1 MRRTYLTQAFTLL
14 KQNRLFSMLYIAGT
28 GLAIA
33 MTVVVAVVYYVK
45 LAPIYPERNRDNT
58 LYLTHVS
65 FKSEQEAMT
74 YQSALS
80 YRALQEWIYPLKNVV
95 EVSARFGN
103 AMDYYIQPAD
113 RSGDFRPALKLV
125 DPAFFRIYA
134 LQFLEGHPFTEAD
147 LASGIHTAVISDDLA
162 RRLFGTTEGVV
173 GRSFSMDYVNYHV
186 CGVVRGASFLTRQSY
201 AQVYAP
207 YSIESNY
214 KDPVV
219 SSFPYC
225 GLFNVTFLVKD
236 NAQAKAL
243 RAEIKDLTRRVNAQ
257 YKGQWQMELWEQ
269 PTSHTLSVFKDYP
282 ADTSFSSWKVA
293 GHLILMLL
301 VLLIVPSL
309 NLSGLIA
316 SRMESRLSEMGV
328 RKAFGA
334 SRSTLLSQ
342 VMWENFFLTLV
353 GGLLGLLVAWSMLY
367 VGREWIFMLFD
378 SWPMDI
384 AEGANLYV
392 SGEMLFA
399 PVVFIVAFVLCLI
412 LNLLSALWPA
422 WTSLRKPIVY
432 SLYEKDN
439 LKNSWWICGN

>member
-1 MRRTYLTQAFTLL
+1 
-14 KQNRLFSMLYIAGT
+14 
-28 GLAIA
+28 
-33 MTVVVAVVYYVK
+33 
-45 LAPIYPERNRDNT
+45 
-58 LYLTHVS
+58 
-65 FKSEQEAMT
+65 
-74 YQSALS
+74 
-80 YRALQEWIYPLKNVV
+80 
-95 EVSARFGN
+95 
-103 AMDYYIQPAD
+103 
-113 RSGDFRPALKLV
+113 
-125 DPAFFRIYA
+125 
-134 LQFLEGHPFTEAD
+134 
-147 LASGIHTAVISDDLA
+147 
-162 RRLFGTTEGVV
+162 
-173 GRSFSMDYVNYHV
+173 
-186 CGVVRGASFLTRQSY
+186 
-201 AQVYAP
+201 
-207 YSIESNY
+207 
-214 KDPVV
+214 
-219 SSFPYC
+219 
-225 GLFNVTFLVKD
+225 
-236 NAQAKAL
+236 
-243 RAEIKDLTRRVNAQ
+243 
-257 YKGQWQMELWEQ
+257 MELWEQ

-334 SRSTLLSQ
+334 SKSTLLSQ

-399 PVVFIVAFVLCLI
+399 PVVFIVVFVLCLI

-439 LKNSWWICGN
+439 LKIVGGYVEIDFEKSLEPSSS